1 MLRLT
6 RAVRV
11 SINPP
16 GASAPHSPNGFA
28 ANPAMVGL
36 GRHYEFLV
44 ACRGSVD
51 GGSGYLIDIKTID
64 KSVRGTVLPMV
75 EAACANNAL
84 VDPAAILAQALP
96 LLSAEILERARAG
109 PNGTVRL
116 ESIRWMLSPTY
127 SVEVSALD
135 ANPGTVALLRQ
146 KFDFA
151 AAHRLNV
158 PTLSEAENQALFG
171 KCNNPSGH
179 GHNYQFEAC
188 VEVPVGGAATR
199 GFNLNTLER
208 VAQHAIIDRFD
219 HKHLNVDTTE
229 FCVEKGGVNPSVEN
243 IAQVFFGLLESAI
256 AAEKT
261 GATLRQITVWET
273 DRTSATYPA

>member
-1 MLRLT
+1 M
-6 RAVRV
+6 
-11 SINPP
+11 
-16 GASAPHSPNGFA
+16 F
-28 ANPAMVGL
+28 GL

-51 GGSGYLIDIKTID
+51 GGSGYLIDIKAID
-64 KSVRGTVLPMV
+64 KSVRGTVLPIV
-75 EAACANNAL
+75 ERACAENAL
-84 VDPAAILAQALP
+84 VDPAQLLARALP
-96 LLSAEILERARAG
+96 LLAADIQERARAG

-116 ESIRWMLSPTY
+116 DWVRWRLSPTY
-127 SVEVSALD
+127 SVEVSAAD
-135 ANPGTVALLRQ
+135 GKPGSVALLRQ

-158 PTLSEAENQALFG
+158 PTLSEAENRALFG

-188 VEVPVGGAATR
+188 VEVPVVSGQA
-199 GFNLNTLER
+199 GFNLQTLER
-208 VAQHAIIDRFD
+208 VAQAAIIDRFD
-219 HKHLNVDTTE
+219 HKHLNVDTQE
-229 FCVEKGGVNPSVEN
+229 FCVERGGVNPSVEN
-243 IAQVFFGLLESAI
+243 IAQVFFRLLQGAI

-261 GATLRQITVWET
+261 GAALRQITVWET